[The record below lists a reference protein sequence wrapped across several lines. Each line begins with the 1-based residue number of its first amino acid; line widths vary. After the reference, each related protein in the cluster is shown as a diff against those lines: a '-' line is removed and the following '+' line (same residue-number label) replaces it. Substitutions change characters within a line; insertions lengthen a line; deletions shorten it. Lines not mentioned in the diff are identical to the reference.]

1 MARVCL
7 AGFPHSEI
15 SGSMDIC
22 SSPKLFAAYH
32 VFHRLSVPRHPP
44 CALCCLTIH
53 DSYSVMI
60 MGLGFFRVH
69 RFINLLIS
77 WLLPI
82 KITSSDVS
90 IGMIV
95 CLRSFDIFNIS
106 ICGFQGTVQNQIW
119 NCMDACIHR
128 HVSIFDFIACLHAT
142 E

>member
-44 CALCCLTIH
+44 CALCCLTFH

-95 CLRSFDIFNIS
+95 CLRSFDIYIILYAVFKVHRFVSDLKMFWIL
-106 ICGFQGTVQNQIW
+106 
-119 NCMDACIHR
+119 DACIHEFMNFSN
-128 HVSIFDFIACLHAT
+128 HWHIVP
-142 E
+142 